1 MIFLAAFSGNN
12 RVNDFAA
19 LVALLVLMSLATAYF
34 PMLSVMTSL
43 FIPVTL
49 ALLVRRLDLRYGLAA
64 LLFVIVLLA
73 LVTGRVQPVLVLAI
87 QTGPLGILL
96 GMLFKNHV
104 PAGRAL
110 AVAVGFGL
118 LSAVGLFAVVYA
130 FTGNNPFVLDQMDRQ
145 VFDLERRLLREVSGP
160 GGPAEGL
167 DPASVRE
174 MEKVVNQLEAAW
186 PVISTS
192 FISIWFMF
200 SAALTFWITR
210 WAMARHGYSAP
221 PPPPFSR
228 WRLPWYV
235 IWGAI
240 AGLAFLLAGDEGK
253 IIWLSQAA
261 KSILWVMGFIFMVAG
276 MFVASFYLRRWKV
289 SVLVKVIAVIAL
301 SIYLP
306 FSVSM
311 LIALGITDT
320 ILNIRRLSAD
330 GRTPEE
336 DEKK

>member
-1 MIFLAAFSGNN
+1 MAAFSGNN
-12 RVNDFAA
+12 RLTDFAA
-19 LVALLVLMSLATAYF
+19 LVAGLMLLSLATVYV
-34 PMLSVMTSL
+34 PVLSLMTSL
-43 FIPVTL
+43 LIPVTL
-49 ALLVRRLDLRYGLAA
+49 ALMVRRLDLRYALAA
-64 LLFVIVLLA
+64 LLLVMVLLS
-73 LVTGRVQPVLVLAI
+73 LVTVRVQPVLVLAI

-96 GMLFKNHV
+96 GLLFKNHV

-118 LSAVGLFAVVYA
+118 VSAVGLFAAVYA

-145 VFDLERRLLREVSGP
+145 VFDLERRLLRELSSP

-174 MEKVVNQLEAAW
+174 MEKVVDRLEAAW

-200 SAALTFWITR
+200 SAAVTFWITR
-210 WAMARHGYSAP
+210 WAMARQGYSVP
-221 PPPPFSR
+221 PPLPFSR

-235 IWGAI
+235 IWGVI

-253 IIWLSQAA
+253 INGLSQAA
-261 KSILWVMGFIFMVAG
+261 KSILWVMGFIFTVAG
-276 MFVASFYLRRWKV
+276 MSVASFYLRRWRV
-289 SVLVKVIAVIAL
+289 SVLVKAAAVIAL

-306 FSVSM
+306 FAVSM